1 MFRTGR
7 MKPIY
12 DTIVV
17 NVVVMTDVVIQA
29 LEMFSDLRQFEL
41 AKEFIG
47 ASDQK
52 NVKQLIRKQAEWCR
66 STNDPRSAAWV
77 MGPFLLLIIYRIL
90 PKWNPY
96 KQEIFI
102 FTKSRRIY
110 CWIQRCLGWLGNN
123 SYLFAWNWRRIVFNR
138 HDTRDTRDTNLFSQI
153 DPK

>member
-7 MKPIY
+7 MIPIY

-17 NVVVMTDVVIQA
+17 KVVVMTDVVIQA

-66 STNDPRSAAWV
+66 STNDPRSAA
-77 MGPFLLLIIYRIL
+77 
-90 PKWNPY
+90 
-96 KQEIFI
+96 
-102 FTKSRRIY
+102 
-110 CWIQRCLGWLGNN
+110 
-123 SYLFAWNWRRIVFNR
+123 
-138 HDTRDTRDTNLFSQI
+138 
-153 DPK
+153 